1 MRSLLATLAAFS
13 LASIAGAQAMTTR
26 SDRPDTA
33 RVVFVCEHGAA
44 KSVVAAA
51 LFNRMAAERGLA
63 AQAVARGTEPD
74 TVIPAH
80 VRDGLRADGA
90 DIGDARPQGLGA
102 ADGRGARLFVA
113 FDVEVPAAVAGGAPV
128 RRWDGTPS
136 VMRGYDLGRDSIRV
150 RVAELIAELDGAA
163 PPAARPHP

>member
-26 SDRPDTA
+26 SDRPDTT

-90 DIGDARPQGLGA
+90 DIGDARPRRA
-102 ADGRGARLFVA
+102 SPRRTDGARGSSSRSTWTCRRPPPVSRRC
-113 FDVEVPAAVAGGAPV
+113 AAGTA
-128 RRWDGTPS
+128 RR
-136 VMRGYDLGRDSIRV
+136 R
-150 RVAELIAELDGAA
+150 
-163 PPAARPHP
+163 